1 MIIIYTL
8 LRANCYLFRQCSLR
22 FLHSYIKIIIIEQLC
37 TKKELYKLKS
47 LKEEKKQMVHSN
59 ERDPIS
65 MDLGANMSFVV
76 SICLMDLPRE
86 RNTMLEKE
94 ETLEEDRQRGRR
106 ASDIVIGT
114 GTRRE
119 IV

>member
-8 LRANCYLFRQCSLR
+8 LRANYVICSVNVL

-59 ERDPIS
+59 DKRDPIS

>member
-1 MIIIYTL
+1 
-8 LRANCYLFRQCSLR
+8 
-22 FLHSYIKIIIIEQLC
+22 
-37 TKKELYKLKS
+37 
-47 LKEEKKQMVHSN
+47 
-59 ERDPIS
+59 

>member
-1 MIIIYTL
+1 MYKKRIVQT
-8 LRANCYLFRQCSLR
+8 
-22 FLHSYIKIIIIEQLC
+22 KII
-37 TKKELYKLKS
+37 KRR
-47 LKEEKKQMVHSN
+47 EKANGTFERQT
-59 ERDPIS
+59 ERQRDPIS